1 MTSLARKFLISVGVM
16 TVLVTALATIAAY
29 LAFRHELVEHQVA
42 FMSDYVRERTDKED
56 RRFSG
61 LISLHMAADAAMR
74 RRMNPMSDAQAD
86 RLFDRYFPMQAD
98 GTRRSAAD
106 SFDGMRDDEADI
118 TYGLGAYVSDGAHVP
133 MLEKKALVAAY
144 TVVGHFGEAA
154 RSDYDN
160 FYFFTPDT
168 RLVMFGP
175 NRADKLTF
183 YRKTA
188 PRTLDVSHEEMTAI
202 TLKANNPGRTIRCT
216 ELRALLSDP
225 TNSRMAV
232 SCSTPFDI
240 DGRQVGAFGSS
251 IQLHGYL
258 AHAVTQT
265 LPGATNL
272 IVNDRGG
279 LIAYPG
285 FTKPGVASGLVVARF
300 ERDMNLKRTVA
311 RIRAQK
317 RDTGVIDSPDGRNI
331 IAYGRLAGPNWW
343 FMISYPRARLAAAAA
358 KSASWILIF
367 GALAAIAQSA
377 IVMWLAGRNIAKP
390 LQRLAES
397 AAWRG
402 RKRRRALAEVEDLEA
417 RSDEI
422 GALARAL
429 RSEREKVEQVMN
441 SLEDRVRHRTHELET
456 ANREKSRFLANMS
469 HELRTPLNG
478 VVAVSEVLAREQ
490 KTKRTRELAELVVS
504 SGRLLERVLTDI
516 LDFSKIEAGQMSLD
530 AVDFDL
536 ATLIDHVARLHE
548 AVAAQ
553 KGLSFAWR
561 VAPEA
566 EGDYR
571 GDPVRVT
578 QILSNL
584 LSNAVKFTD
593 HGRVE
598 LSVDRVDDRLRF
610 RVIDTGVGF
619 DEATGAKLF
628 NRFQQAD
635 ASVTRRFGGTGLG
648 LSISSSLAELMQG
661 AICAQ
666 SAPGKGSTF
675 ELRLPLA
682 RATTHHAQ
690 SDAPAAETLC
700 LEGVRVLVAEDHP
713 TNQRVARLI
722 LEAAGVLIEVVENGA
737 LAVEAVKSGGFDAV
751 LMDMQMPVMDG
762 LTAIR
767 EIRRWEGEHAP
778 NLKNSARLPI
788 IMLTAN
794 ALDEHVHASREAGAD
809 RHVSKPLRPDAL
821 LAALSQEIAA
831 AREADGEVRGAA

>member
-1 MTSLARKFLISVGVM
+1 MKSLARKFLISVGAM
-16 TVLVTALATIAAY
+16 TILVTALASVAAY
-29 LAFRHELVEHQVA
+29 LAFRNELVQHQVA
-42 FMSDYVRERTDKED
+42 FMADYVRERTDKED

-61 LISLHMAADAAMR
+61 LTALHQAADAAMR
-74 RRMNPMSDAQAD
+74 RRMAAMSDAQAD
-86 RLFDRYFPMQAD
+86 RLFDRYFPLQAD
-98 GTRRSAAD
+98 GTRRSAPQ
-106 SFDGMRDDEADI
+106 SFDGMTDGEADVS
-118 TYGLGAYVSDGAHVP
+118 YGLGAYVSHGADVP

-154 RSDYDN
+154 RNDYDN

-175 NRADKLTF
+175 ERADKLMF

-188 PRTLDVSHEEMTAI
+188 PANFDVSHEEMTAI

-225 TNSRMAV
+225 SNNRMAV
-232 SCSTPFDI
+232 SCSTPFDVN
-240 DGRQVGAFGSS
+240 GKQVGAFGSS

-265 LPGATNL
+265 LPGAANL
-272 IVNDRGG
+272 IVNDHGG

-285 FTKPGVASGLVVARF
+285 FSKPGVASDA
-300 ERDMNLKRTVA
+300 TVA
-311 RIRAQK
+311 KFEHDLHLRETVAKIRAQ
-317 RDTGVIDSPDGRNI
+317 RHDTGVIDSPDGRDI
-331 IAYGRLAGPNWW
+331 VAYGRLAGPNWW
-343 FMISYPRARLAAAAA
+343 FLISYPRAQLAAAAA
-358 KSASWILIF
+358 TSASWILIF
-367 GALAAIAQSA
+367 GALAAVAQSA
-377 IVMWLAGRNIAKP
+377 IVVWLARRHIVKP

-397 AAWRG
+397 ATLRG
-402 RKRRRALAEVEDLEA
+402 RKRRRASAAVADLEV
-417 RSDEI
+417 RTDEI

-429 RSEREKVEQVMN
+429 RSEREKVGVLLN
-441 SLEDRVRHRTHELET
+441 TLEDRVKRRTRDLET

-516 LDFSKIEAGQMSLD
+516 LDFSKIEAGQMTLD

-536 ATLIDHVARLHE
+536 AVLVGRVARLHA
-548 AVAAQ
+548 AVAEQ
-553 KGLSFAWR
+553 KGLIFEWR
-561 VAPEA
+561 VAAEA
-566 EGDYR
+566 AGDYR

-593 HGRVE
+593 HGRVL
-598 LSVDRVDDRLRF
+598 LSVDRAGDDLRF
-610 RVIDTGVGF
+610 RVTDTGVGF
-619 DEATGAKLF
+619 DPATGERLF
-628 NRFQQAD
+628 KRFQQAD

-648 LSISSSLAELMQG
+648 LSISGSLADLMDG
-661 AICAQ
+661 AI
-666 SAPGKGSTF
+666 SARSELGKGSTF
-675 ELRLPLA
+675 ELRLPLP
-682 RATTHHAQ
+682 RAATHPEEAA
-690 SDAPAAETLC
+690 APAADASTV
-700 LEGVRVLVAEDHP
+700 EGARVLVAEDHP

-722 LEAAGVLIEVVENGA
+722 LEAAGVEITLVENGA
-737 LAVEAVKSGGFDAV
+737 LAVDAVRTGGFDAV

-762 LTAIR
+762 LTATR
-767 EIRRWEGEHAP
+767 EIRRWEAEHA
-778 NLKNSARLPI
+778 KARLPV

-809 RHVSKPLRPDAL
+809 RHVSKPLRPDSL
-821 LAALSQEIAA
+821 LLALSQEIAA
-831 AREADGEVRGAA
+831 AREAADRAKEAAA